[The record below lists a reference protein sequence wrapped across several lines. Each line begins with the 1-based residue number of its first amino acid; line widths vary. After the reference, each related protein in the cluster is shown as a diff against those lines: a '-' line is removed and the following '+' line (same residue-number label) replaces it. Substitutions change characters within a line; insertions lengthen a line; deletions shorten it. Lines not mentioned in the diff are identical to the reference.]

1 MVDAALFAGD
11 SHSVMM
17 TSPSQVC
24 TCIASQVPHSGF
36 KRSEFVLLSNFL
48 SLPPSFEKRN
58 KQLCL
63 CIVCFPPFLSGTAP
77 ACMHT

>member
-24 TCIASQVPHSGF
+24 TCTASQVPHSGF
-36 KRSEFVLLSNFL
+36 KRSEFALLSNFL

-58 KQLCL
+58 KQLC
-63 CIVCFPPFLSGTAP
+63 IVCFPPFLSGTAP